1 MIARMD
7 WLLARE
13 AVITLAVLGAI
24 VSVSASLL
32 QSSGRINAGRARQ
45 LNTAGYGFMAVSMLL
60 FIVAGIRS

>member
-1 MIARMD
+1 MD

-32 QSSGRINAGRARQ
+32 QSSGRIDAARARQ
-45 LNTAGYGFMAVSMLL
+45 LNTTGYGFMAVSMLL
-60 FIVAGIRS
+60 FIAAGIRS

>member
-1 MIARMD
+1 LIARMD

-32 QSSGRINAGRARQ
+32 QSSGRIGAERAKQ
-45 LNTAGYGFMAVSMLL
+45 LNRTGYGFMVASMLL